1 MQSVSQLSGAL
12 SQPNPMANQ
21 DMAKVFKAEI
31 DNLELSEQKFL
42 FDDVESRVLEKY
54 S

>member
-1 MQSVSQLSGAL
+1 
-12 SQPNPMANQ
+12 
-21 DMAKVFKAEI
+21 MAKVFKAEI